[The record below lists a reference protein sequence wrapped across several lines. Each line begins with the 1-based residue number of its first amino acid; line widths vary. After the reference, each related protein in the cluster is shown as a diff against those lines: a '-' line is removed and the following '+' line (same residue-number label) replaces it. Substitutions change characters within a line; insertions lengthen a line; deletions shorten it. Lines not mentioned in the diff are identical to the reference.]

1 MQKAS
6 AQAERAGKIIRR
18 VREFVKKSE
27 PRRQPVALAG
37 IVEDAIGFVEIDAR
51 RHGAQVL
58 SQVPADLP
66 PVFADAVMIEQVVLN
81 LVKNGIEAMRD
92 TPADERIVTVSA
104 RRRDGQ
110 VEVSVADRG
119 HGLSDE
125 ARERLFSPFY
135 TTKAEG
141 MGMGLNICRSIVEF
155 HEGRLWVDANPA
167 GGCIFRFTL
176 PLETSV
182 KPQAPTPEQIIYL
195 VDDDEALRDSLVWLL
210 ESQGFKVEAFASAE
224 DFLRAWRPEFNGC
237 LLLDVRMPGMSGLE
251 LHERLRAQYCT
262 LPVIFITGHGD
273 VPMAVAA
280 LKKGAVDFIEKPFND
295 AELLRLVSQCL
306 AKEQEPRRR
315 RQDAEVSRRLDQLTQ
330 REREVLDLI
339 IAGKLNKQIA
349 DVLGISIKTVE
360 VHRARVMEKMA
371 AQSLAELVQNV
382 MAIEGSR

>member
-1 MQKAS
+1 
-6 AQAERAGKIIRR
+6 
-18 VREFVKKSE
+18 
-27 PRRQPVALAG
+27 
-37 IVEDAIGFVEIDAR
+37 
-51 RHGAQVL
+51 
-58 SQVPADLP
+58 
-66 PVFADAVMIEQVVLN
+66 
-81 LVKNGIEAMRD
+81 
-92 TPADERIVTVSA
+92 
-104 RRRDGQ
+104 
-110 VEVSVADRG
+110 VEVVADRG

-382 MAIEGSR
+382 MAIEGRR